1 MLTIL
6 ALEIFNSV
14 KQPKQFKASTV
25 EENSNENILSKLNE
39 EQILREKREKI
50 EFFIEILPVLI
61 LAAGIIVMYILGK
74 IYLE

>member
-61 LAAGIIVMYILGK
+61 LTAGIIVMYILGK